1 MLLKDKRF
9 FSRLCCVCMAAYFIL
24 LMFYYIPYYIIE
36 PKNLTE
42 GLVYL
47 FTYAEEIYGWVLA
60 CAFSSVAFL
69 YCLDKG
75 IKKSLLPLLLLS
87 LTRAVYTLP
96 YYYLIALDF
105 GFDSVEGL
113 LISLVATVIDV
124 IILFVKTLA
133 ACFVVGFISASYKAK
148 SFKRDA
154 LLSVRG
160 SLSQDISPA
169 PAFALT
175 DNISVALLSV
185 CAIEFIYKLA
195 LEIYDAVSYIIDYSE
210 NYRSD
215 EIIYMVFRFIF
226 ILFVFL
232 FSHFVCSEIKNALI
246 KEK

>member
-9 FSRLCCVCMAAYFIL
+9 FSRLCCVCAAAYFLL
-24 LMFYYIPYYIIE
+24 LMLYYLPYYIIE

-42 GLVYL
+42 GTVYL

-69 YCLDKG
+69 HCLDKG
-75 IKKSLLPLLLLS
+75 IKKSVFPLLLLS

-113 LISLVATVIDV
+113 LISLAASVVDVLLLFIKTVAV
-124 IILFVKTLA
+124 
-133 ACFVVGFISASYKAK
+133 CFIAGVISASYKAK
-148 SFKRDA
+148 SFKREA
-154 LLSVRG
+154 LLSVKG

-169 PAFALT
+169 PAFALS
-175 DNISVALLSV
+175 DNISVAMLSV

-195 LEIYDAVSYIIDYSE
+195 LEIYNAISYIIEFSE
-210 NYRSD
+210 NYRSN

-226 ILFVFL
+226 ILLIFL
-232 FSHFVCSEIKNALI
+232 LSHFICSKIKNALI
-246 KEK
+246 KQK